1 MSLPKEMDALVLKG
15 VRDFVIET
23 VPVPQPDADEV
34 ICKVDT
40 TFICGT
46 DPHII
51 NGDFPGFWP
60 TGYPFVPGHEWS
72 GTVVQTGAKASQL
85 GWKEGDRVCGISHCG
100 CGYCAMCLKGRYN
113 ECLNYGHEERGH
125 RQYGH
130 YTPGAYAQ
138 YMRTSVKSIYKI
150 PDSMSLEY
158 AACVDPLSIALYTV
172 KRSRL
177 QPGDDIL
184 VLGTGPQGLMAIL
197 VAKALGAGRILAV
210 GSGERLK
217 KAEEFGAVPISYKDG
232 DVVQKVKDLTNGLGT
247 PAVLECAGTTDSIRQ
262 ACLAAAKGGVV
273 SVIGIPH
280 EEPSLPMKRIVLDE
294 IEIIGNR
301 ANPNTAQEAINLLV
315 NNRID
320 LTPLMTHRFPLK
332 EFGTALDVFEKR
344 KDGAIKVATKP
355 NGMNLN

>member
-15 VRDFVIET
+15 VRDFAIET
-23 VPVPQPDADEV
+23 VAVPVAGDDEV

-40 TFICGT
+40 TYICGT

-51 NGDFPGFWP
+51 SGDFAGFWP
-60 TGYPFVPGHEWS
+60 KAFPFIPGHEWS
-72 GTVVQTGAKASQL
+72 GTIVITGKKAAQL

-100 CGYCAMCLKGRYN
+100 CGYCDMCLKGRYN
-113 ECLNYGHEERGH
+113 NCLNYGHEERGH

-138 YMRTSVKSIYKI
+138 YMCSSVKSIYKI
-150 PDSMSLEY
+150 PDSMSLET

-172 KRSRL
+172 KRSRM
-177 QPGDDIL
+177 QPGDDLLII
-184 VLGTGPQGLMAIL
+184 GTGPQGLMAIL

-217 KAEEFGAVPISYKDG
+217 KAEELGALPISYKDG
-232 DVVQKVKDLTNGLGT
+232 NVVEKIRSLTNGRGA
-247 PAVLECAGTTDSIRQ
+247 PAVLECAGTVESISM
-262 ACLAAAKGGVV
+262 ACHAAAKGGVV
-273 SVIGIPH
+273 SAIGIPH
-280 EEPSLPMKRIVLDE
+280 ADASLPLKRIVLDE

-301 ANPNTAQEAINLLV
+301 ANPNTAKEAISLLV
-315 NNRID
+315 NKRVD
-320 LTPLMTHRFPLK
+320 LKALQTHRFLLK
-332 EFGTALDVFEKR
+332 DFDVALDVFERR

-355 NGMNLN
+355 NGLN